1 MARKKGSKKGA
12 KKAAK
17 KPGRVQITA
26 TLDVDVARFLQ
37 ETVEKSGWRWTRS
50 RVLDKCMRLAQ
61 ALLIADEIL
70 QAYGQLQNGKTDGEH
85 LDRCKA
91 LISDAAKLISLTKS
105 EVLMAVAVPLD
116 AAIRKIDD
124 HWLQATVTDAEKE
137 KVQ

>member
-1 MARKKGSKKGA
+1 MAKRKGA
-12 KKAAK
+12 KKTAK

-37 ETVEKSGWRWTRS
+37 ETVEQSGWPWTRS

-61 ALLIADEIL
+61 AQIISDEIL
-70 QAYGQLQNGKTDGEH
+70 QAYGQLQKGKTDGEH
-85 LDRCKA
+85 LDRCKT

-116 AAIRKIDD
+116 AAIRAIDD
-124 HWLQATVTDAEKE
+124 QWLQTAVDDAEQVK
-137 KVQ
+137 K